1 MSLNLKDLVAK
12 GAFVSASEPHVKTE
26 IKYHGTDGAEVVA
39 DVWVRRASY
48 HTMTNTWKAAEG
60 NQEHLAAR
68 IATMICDEDGN
79 PILTAGDVLG
89 TADPSRGPICD
100 TLFLALLT
108 AINEVNSA
116 KTNPPK
122 TSGSN

>member
-1 MSLNLKDLVAK
+1 MSLNLKDLVAQ
-12 GAFVSASEPHVKTE
+12 GAFVSATEPHVKRE
-26 IKYHGTDGAEVVA
+26 IRYHGTDGNEVVC

-48 HTMTNTWKAAEG
+48 HTITNTWKAAEG

-79 PILTAGDVLG
+79 PVLTTQDVLG

-100 TLFLALLT
+100 TLFLALIT
-108 AINEVNSA
+108 AVNEVQTE
-116 KTNPPK
+116 KTTPQK
-122 TSGSN
+122 TSGSK

>member
-1 MSLNLKDLVAK
+1 MSLNLKDLVAQ
-12 GAFVSASEPHVKTE
+12 GAFVSATEPHVKRE
-26 IKYHGTDGAEVVA
+26 IRYHGTEGAEVVC

-48 HTMTNTWKAAEG
+48 HTITNTWKAAEG

-79 PILTAGDVLG
+79 PVLSTADVLG
-89 TADPSRGPICD
+89 TADPARGPICD
-100 TLFLALLT
+100 TLFLALIT
-108 AINEVNSA
+108 AVNEVQSE
-116 KTNPPK
+116 KKSPQK

>member
-1 MSLNLKDLVAK
+1 MSLNLKDLVAQ
-12 GAFVSASEPHVKTE
+12 GAFVSATEPHVKRE
-26 IKYHGTDGAEVVA
+26 IRYHGTDGAEVVC

-48 HTMTNTWKAAEG
+48 HTITNTWKAAEG

-79 PILTAGDVLG
+79 PVLSTADVLG
-89 TADPSRGPICD
+89 TADPARGPICD
-100 TLFLALLT
+100 TLFLALIT
-108 AINEVNSA
+108 AVNEVQSE
-116 KTNPPK
+116 KKSPQK

>member
-1 MSLNLKDLVAK
+1 MALNLKDLVAQ
-12 GAFVSASEPHVKTE
+12 GAFVSASEPHVKRE
-26 IKYHGTDGAEVVA
+26 IKWHNTEGEELTA

-48 HTMTNTWKAAEG
+48 HTITNTWKAAEG

-68 IATMICDEDGN
+68 IATMICDEEGG
-79 PILTAGDVLG
+79 PIFTTGDVLG

-100 TLFLALLT
+100 TLFLALIT
-108 AINEVNSA
+108 AVNEVQSA